1 MGAFLS
7 MDIDAFDMGRQAGE
21 MVLEILAGKRDEN
34 IKQAYAR
41 KANISTN
48 AMIAEKFRLRS
59 WIAMNRKRDGNEK
72 IFRKSRAIY

>member
-21 MVLEILAGKRDEN
+21 MVLEIQAGKRVEKV
-34 IKQAYAR
+34 KQTYAR
-41 KANISTN
+41 KAIISTN
-48 AMIAEKFRLRS
+48 AMIAEKFGIRS
-59 WIAMNRKRDGNEK
+59 RIAMNLADGRNEK